1 MTTVAWDGKV
11 LAVDSQAT
19 SEFSGVKTLSDKL
32 RKGNWRGQDAAFA
45 GVGSRAQAD
54 EIAEWLFG
62 ATGMPPVLDED
73 GTHGLLVVYQKA
85 YFVEGK
91 RPRLIEV
98 LESPQALGSGRG
110 VALGAMYAGRSA
122 EDAIRIAIQVDA
134 WTGGPV
140 RFHEPVDTPPVE
152 ELVDWAAFQRLK
164 VMHSDAVTEVQ
175 RLRMVVLDL
184 ERRQPKYQ
192 CIGDGCDEALAGPTM
207 CLTCVRK
214 MQCDRDDQLKLNAT
228 VADERARIR
237 TSVGYYEMQGPE
249 QLDQAF
255 AFADV
260 VDYFQK
266 AVALVSSNVG
276 AESPTLV
283 SVLETTSR
291 WEDPFPME
299 PGHEPVTD
307 LDLIMMDRAEAYWT
321 ELGPFLL
328 PSGDAVRP

>member
-1 MTTVAWDGKV
+1 MRTGTWQD
-11 LAVDSQAT
+11 
-19 SEFSGVKTLSDKL
+19 
-32 RKGNWRGQDAAFA
+32 RDAAYA
-45 GVGSRAQAD
+45 GVGSRAEAD
-54 EIAEWLFG
+54 EIADWLFNRG
-62 ATGMPPVLDED
+62 DKPTLDD
-73 GTHGLLVVYQKA
+73 DTTHGILATYGQA

-91 RPRLIEV
+91 RPRLIPM
-98 LESPQALGSGRG
+98 LDQFHALGTGRET
-110 VALGAMYAGRSA
+110 ALGAMHSGSDA
-122 EDAIRIAIQVDA
+122 EGAVNIAIRVDA
-134 WTGGPV
+134 YSGGLV
-140 RFHEPVDTPPVE
+140 QTHQPVDSPRVE
-152 ELVDWAAFQRLK
+152 EVVDVESYRRLK
-164 VMHSDAVTEVQ
+164 VMYSDAVAEVQ
-175 RLRMVVLDL
+175 RLKEQIQR
-184 ERRQPKYQ
+184 ERRTNYQ
-192 CIGDGCDEALAGPTM
+192 CIGDGCDESLVEPTM

-266 AVALVSSNVG
+266 AVALVSLNVG

-321 ELGPFLL
+321 TLGPLL

>member
-1 MTTVAWDGKV
+1 MTTVAWDGRV

-19 SEFSGVKTLSDKL
+19 SGCGTKTTTAKMRTGTWQD
-32 RKGNWRGQDAAFA
+32 RDAAYA
-45 GVGSRAQAD
+45 GVGSRAEAD
-54 EIAEWLFG
+54 EIADWLFNRG
-62 ATGMPPVLDED
+62 DKPTLDD
-73 GTHGLLVVYQKA
+73 DSTHGILATYGQA

-91 RPRLIEV
+91 RPRFI
-98 LESPQALGSGRG
+98 PMMDQFQALGTGRET
-110 VALGAMYAGRSA
+110 ALGAMHCGSSA
-122 EDAIRIAIQVDA
+122 EGAVNIAIRVDVYS
-134 WTGGPV
+134 GGVVQTHQPADSPRAEEV
-140 RFHEPVDTPPVE
+140 VDVE
-152 ELVDWAAFQRLK
+152 AYRRLK
-164 VMHSDAVTEVQ
+164 IMYSVVVAEVWWLKEQIQ
-175 RLRMVVLDL
+175 R
-184 ERRQPKYQ
+184 ERRTNYR
-192 CIGDGCDEALAGPTM
+192 CIGDGCDETIEEPTM
-207 CLTCVRK
+207 CPACVRK

-291 WEDPFPME
+291 WEDPFLME

-307 LDLIMMDRAEAYWT
+307 LDRIMMDRAEADWT
-321 ELGPFLL
+321 TLGPLL